1 MSPPK
6 WAFFIKNECTI
17 CDFSTYRTKNMKT
30 LPSNY
35 NEEYGEYKEQG
46 IPSPYSEQYGDYL
59 SATDNQIISPVM
71 KNRGS
76 K

>member
-1 MSPPK
+1 
-6 WAFFIKNECTI
+6 
-17 CDFSTYRTKNMKT
+17 MKT

-59 SATDNQIISPVM
+59 SATDNQIISTVM